1 MIDAISKLVESGAI
15 SEDTQKSIQEAWD
28 LKVKENRETV
38 GAELREE
45 FAKRYE
51 HDKSN
56 MIEAIDS
63 MMNEKLSEEIT
74 KFVEDRKALAQEKIA
89 YKENVGK
96 HSAKLESFILSKLS
110 EELKELHSD
119 RKGVHENFTKLEEFV
134 VNALAKEIKEFHEDK
149 KGVVETKVKLVAEAK
164 KQMAKM
170 KEAFIKKSAKVV
182 ENAVVKKLGEELTQ
196 LKEDITK
203 ARNVNF
209 GKKIFEAFASE
220 YQNSYLNEKSETA
233 KLMKVVDETA
243 LKLAEELKSL
253 KEDITAA
260 REVNFGKKIF
270 EAFASEYQNSY
281 LNEKSETAKLMKV
294 VDETTLK
301 LKDAEKAVEEKKAV
315 IESKEAEAKRQSDL
329 MERKEKMAEMLKPLG
344 KTKGEVMAQLLESV
358 QTDKLQASFDKYL
371 PHVMA
376 EKPVASTKQVISE
389 AKGDRAVREDAEL
402 TNIRKLA
409 GI

>member
-1 MIDAISKLVESGAI
+1 MIDAISKLGESGV
-15 SEDTQKSIQEAWD
+15 SGEETKVSIEEAWNS
-28 LKVKENRETV
+28 KVKENRDQVT
-38 GAELREE
+38 AELREE

-51 HDKSN
+51 HDKNN
-56 MIEAIDS
+56 MVEAIDK
-63 MMNEKLSEEIT
+63 MMTEKLSEEIS
-74 KFVEDRKALAQEKIA
+74 KFVEDRKSLAQEKIA

-96 HSAKLESFILSKLS
+96 HSAKLEEFILSKLN
-110 EELKELHSD
+110 EELKELHGD
-119 RKGVHENFTKLEEFV
+119 RKGVHENFKKMEEFV

-170 KEAFIKKSAKVV
+170 KEAFITRSAKVV
-182 ENAVVKKLGEELTQ
+182 ESAVNK
-196 LKEDITK
+196 
-203 ARNVNF
+203 
-209 GKKIFEAFASE
+209 
-220 YQNSYLNEKSETA
+220 
-233 KLMKVVDETA
+233 
-243 LKLAEELKSL
+243 KLAEELKSL

-260 REVNFGKKIF
+260 RTVNFGKKIF

-294 VDETTLK
+294 VDETTMK
-301 LKDAEKAVEEKKAV
+301 LKDAEKAIEEKQAV
-315 IESKEAEAKRQSDL
+315 IESKEAESKRQADL

-344 KTKGEVMAQLLESV
+344 KEKSEVMSQLLESV
-358 QTDKLQASFDKYL
+358 STAKLEASFNKYL

-376 EKPVASTKQVISE
+376 DKAVTREGAKVLSE
-389 AKGDRAVREDAEL
+389 SGGDRAQREDADL

>member
-15 SEDTQKSIQEAWD
+15 SEDVKNSIQEAWD
-28 LKVKENRETV
+28 NKIKENKEQV

-56 MIEAIDS
+56 MIEAIDK

-96 HSAKLESFILSKLS
+96 HSAKLESFILNKLS

-119 RKGVHENFTKLEEFV
+119 RKGVHENFKKMEEFV
-134 VNALAKEIKEFHEDK
+134 VGALAKEIKEFHEDK

-170 KEAFIKKSAKVV
+170 KEAFITRSAKVV
-182 ENAVVKKLGEELTQ
+182 ESAVNK
-196 LKEDITK
+196 
-203 ARNVNF
+203 
-209 GKKIFEAFASE
+209 
-220 YQNSYLNEKSETA
+220 
-233 KLMKVVDETA
+233 
-243 LKLAEELKSL
+243 KLAEELKSL

-260 REVNFGKKIF
+260 RTVNFGKKIF

-294 VDETTLK
+294 VDETTMK
-301 LKDAEKAVEEKKAV
+301 LKDAEKAIEEKQAV
-315 IESKEAEAKRQSDL
+315 IESKEAESKRQADL

-344 KTKGEVMAQLLESV
+344 KEKSEVMSQLLESV
-358 QTDKLQASFDKYL
+358 STAKLEASFNKYL

-376 EKPVASTKQVISE
+376 DKAVTREGAKVLSE
-389 AKGDRAVREDAEL
+389 SGGDRAQREDADL

>member
-15 SEDTQKSIQEAWD
+15 SEDVQKGIQEAWD
-28 LKVKENRETV
+28 LKIKENKEVV

-96 HSAKLESFILSKLS
+96 HSAKLESFILNKLS

-119 RKGVHENFTKLEEFV
+119 RKGVHENFKKMEEFV
-134 VNALAKEIKEFHEDK
+134 VGALAKEIKEFHEDK

-170 KEAFIKKSAKVV
+170 KEAFITRSAKVV
-182 ENAVVKKLGEELTQ
+182 ESAVNK
-196 LKEDITK
+196 
-203 ARNVNF
+203 
-209 GKKIFEAFASE
+209 
-220 YQNSYLNEKSETA
+220 
-233 KLMKVVDETA
+233 
-243 LKLAEELKSL
+243 KLAEELKSL
-253 KEDITAA
+253 KEDITKA
-260 REVNFGKKIF
+260 RTVNFGKKIF

-294 VDETTLK
+294 VDETTMK
-301 LKDAEKAVEEKKAV
+301 LKDAEKAIEEKQAV
-315 IESKEAEAKRQSDL
+315 IESKEAESKRQADL

-344 KTKGEVMAQLLESV
+344 KDKSEVMSQLLESV
-358 QTDKLQASFDKYL
+358 STAKLEASFNKYL

-376 EKPVASTKQVISE
+376 DKAVTREGAKVLSE
-389 AKGDRAVREDAEL
+389 SGGDRAQREDADL

>member
-15 SEDTQKSIQEAWD
+15 SEDVQKGIQEAWD
-28 LKVKENRETV
+28 LKIKENKEVV

-51 HDKSN
+51 HDKAN

-96 HSAKLESFILSKLS
+96 HSAKLESFILNKLS

-119 RKGVHENFTKLEEFV
+119 RKGVHENFKKMEEFV
-134 VNALAKEIKEFHEDK
+134 VGALAKEIKEFHEDK

-170 KEAFIKKSAKVV
+170 KEAFITRSAKVV
-182 ENAVVKKLGEELTQ
+182 ESAVNK
-196 LKEDITK
+196 
-203 ARNVNF
+203 
-209 GKKIFEAFASE
+209 
-220 YQNSYLNEKSETA
+220 
-233 KLMKVVDETA
+233 
-243 LKLAEELKSL
+243 KLAEELKSL

-260 REVNFGKKIF
+260 RTVNFGKKIF

-294 VDETTLK
+294 VDETTMK
-301 LKDAEKAVEEKKAV
+301 LKDAEKAIEEKQAV
-315 IESKEAEAKRQSDL
+315 IESKEAESKRQADL

-344 KTKGEVMAQLLESV
+344 KEKSEVMSQLLESV
-358 QTDKLQASFDKYL
+358 STAKLEASFNKYL

-376 EKPVASTKQVISE
+376 DKAVTKEGAKILSE
-389 AKGDRAVREDAEL
+389 SGGDRAQREDADL

>member
-15 SEDTQKSIQEAWD
+15 SEDVQKGIQEAWD
-28 LKVKENRETV
+28 SKIKENKEVV

-96 HSAKLESFILSKLS
+96 HSAKLEGFMLSKLS
-110 EELKELHSD
+110 EELKELHGD
-119 RKGVHENFTKLEEFV
+119 RKGVHENFKKMEEFV
-134 VNALAKEIKEFHEDK
+134 VGALAKEIKEFHEDK

-170 KEAFIKKSAKVV
+170 KEAFITRSAKVV
-182 ENAVVKKLGEELTQ
+182 ESAVNKKLAEELKS
-196 LKEDITK
+196 LKEDITA
-203 ARNVNF
+203 ARTVNF

-220 YQNSYLNEKSETA
+220 YQNSYLNEKSET
-233 KLMKVVDETA
+233 
-243 LKLAEELKSL
+243 S
-253 KEDITAA
+253 
-260 REVNFGKKIF
+260 
-270 EAFASEYQNSY
+270 
-281 LNEKSETAKLMKV
+281 KLMKV

-301 LKDAEKAVEEKKAV
+301 LADAEKVIEEKKAV
-315 IESKEAEAKRQSDL
+315 IESKNAESKRQADL

-344 KTKGEVMAQLLESV
+344 KEKSEVMSQLLESV
-358 QTDKLQASFDKYL
+358 QTAKLEASFNKYL

-376 EKPVASTKQVISE
+376 DKAVTKEGAKILSE
-389 AKGDRAVREDAEL
+389 SGGDRAQREDADL

>member
-15 SEDTQKSIQEAWD
+15 SEDVQKGIQEAWD
-28 LKVKENRETV
+28 SKIKENKEVV

-51 HDKSN
+51 HDKAN

-96 HSAKLESFILSKLS
+96 HSAKLESFILSKLN
-110 EELKELHSD
+110 EELKELHGD
-119 RKGVHENFTKLEEFV
+119 RKGVHENFKKMEEFV
-134 VNALAKEIKEFHEDK
+134 VGALAKEIKEFHEDK

-170 KEAFIKKSAKVV
+170 KEAFITRSAKVV
-182 ENAVVKKLGEELTQ
+182 ESAVNKKLAEELKS
-196 LKEDITK
+196 LKEDITA
-203 ARNVNF
+203 ARTVNF

-220 YQNSYLNEKSETA
+220 YQNSYLNEKSETS

-243 LKLAEELKSL
+243 LKLA
-253 KEDITAA
+253 
-260 REVNFGKKIF
+260 
-270 EAFASEYQNSY
+270 
-281 LNEKSETAKLMKV
+281 
-294 VDETTLK
+294 
-301 LKDAEKAVEEKKAV
+301 DAEKVIEEKKAV
-315 IESKEAEAKRQSDL
+315 IESKNAESKRQADL

-344 KTKGEVMAQLLESV
+344 KEKSEVMSQLLESV
-358 QTDKLQASFDKYL
+358 QTAKLQSSFDKYL

-376 EKPVASTKQVISE
+376 DKAVTKEGAKILSE
-389 AKGDRAVREDAEL
+389 SGGDRAQREDADL

>member
-15 SEDTQKSIQEAWD
+15 SEDVKNSIQEAWD
-28 LKVKENRETV
+28 NKIKENRETV
-38 GAELREE
+38 SAELREE

-56 MIEAIDS
+56 MIEAIDK
-63 MMNEKLSEEIT
+63 MMTEKLSEEIT

-110 EELKELHSD
+110 EELKELHTD
-119 RKGVHENFTKLEEFV
+119 RKGVHENFKKMEEFV

-170 KEAFIKKSAKVV
+170 KEAFITRSAKVV
-182 ENAVVKKLGEELTQ
+182 ESAVNK
-196 LKEDITK
+196 
-203 ARNVNF
+203 
-209 GKKIFEAFASE
+209 
-220 YQNSYLNEKSETA
+220 
-233 KLMKVVDETA
+233 
-243 LKLAEELKSL
+243 KLAEELKSL

-260 REVNFGKKIF
+260 REINFGKKIF

-301 LKDAEKAVEEKKAV
+301 LKDAEKAVEEKQAV
-315 IESKEAEAKRQSDL
+315 IESKEAEAKRQADL

-344 KTKGEVMAQLLESV
+344 KEKGEVMAQLLESV
-358 QTDKLQASFDKYL
+358 QTDKLQTSFDKYL

-376 EKPVASTKQVISE
+376 DKPVASTKQVISE
-389 AKGDRAVREDAEL
+389 ASGDRAQREDADL
-402 TNIRKLA
+402 TDIRKLA
-409 GI
+409 GV

>member
-15 SEDTQKSIQEAWD
+15 SEDVQKGIQEAWD
-28 LKVKENRETV
+28 SKIKENKEVV

-45 FAKRYE
+45 FAQRYE

-96 HSAKLESFILSKLS
+96 HSAKLESFMLSKLS
-110 EELKELHSD
+110 EELKELHGD
-119 RKGVHENFTKLEEFV
+119 RKGVHENFKKMEEFV
-134 VNALAKEIKEFHEDK
+134 VGALAKEIKEFHEDK

-170 KEAFIKKSAKVV
+170 KEAFITRSAKVV
-182 ENAVVKKLGEELTQ
+182 ESAVNK
-196 LKEDITK
+196 
-203 ARNVNF
+203 
-209 GKKIFEAFASE
+209 
-220 YQNSYLNEKSETA
+220 
-233 KLMKVVDETA
+233 
-243 LKLAEELKSL
+243 KLAEELKSL

-260 REVNFGKKIF
+260 RTVNFGKKIF
-270 EAFASEYQNSY
+270 EAFASEYQASY
-281 LNEKSETAKLMKV
+281 LNEKSETSKMMKV

-301 LKDAEKAVEEKKAV
+301 LKDAEKALEEKQAV
-315 IESKEAEAKRQSDL
+315 IESKVAESKRQADL

-344 KTKGEVMAQLLESV
+344 KEKSEVMAQLLESV
-358 QTDKLQASFDKYL
+358 QTTKLEASFNKYL
-371 PHVMA
+371 PHVMSDNA
-376 EKPVASTKQVISE
+376 VTKEGAKVLSE
-389 AKGDRAVREDAEL
+389 SGGDRAQREDADL

>member
-15 SEDTQKSIQEAWD
+15 SEDVRNSIQEAWD
-28 LKVKENRETV
+28 NKIKENKEQV

-51 HDKSN
+51 HDKAN
-56 MIEAIDS
+56 MIEAIDK

-96 HSAKLESFILSKLS
+96 HSAKLESFILNKLS

-119 RKGVHENFTKLEEFV
+119 RKGVHENFKKMEEFV
-134 VNALAKEIKEFHEDK
+134 VGALAKEIKEFHEDK

-170 KEAFIKKSAKVV
+170 KEAFITRSAKVV
-182 ENAVVKKLGEELTQ
+182 ESAVNKKLAEELKA
-196 LKEDITK
+196 LKEDITS
-203 ARNVNF
+203 AREINF

-220 YQNSYLNEKSETA
+220 YQNSYLNEKSET
-233 KLMKVVDETA
+233 
-243 LKLAEELKSL
+243 S
-253 KEDITAA
+253 
-260 REVNFGKKIF
+260 
-270 EAFASEYQNSY
+270 
-281 LNEKSETAKLMKV
+281 KLMKV

-301 LKDAEKAVEEKKAV
+301 LKDAEKVIEEKQAV
-315 IESKEAEAKRQSDL
+315 IESKIAESKRQADL

-344 KTKGEVMAQLLESV
+344 KEKSEVMSQLLESV
-358 QTDKLQASFDKYL
+358 STAKLEASFNKYL

-376 EKPVASTKQVISE
+376 DKAVTKEGAKILSE
-389 AKGDRAVREDAEL
+389 SGGDRAQREDADI

>member
-15 SEDTQKSIQEAWD
+15 SEDVQKSIQEAWD
-28 LKVKENRETV
+28 SKIKENKEQV

-51 HDKSN
+51 HDKAN
-56 MIEAIDS
+56 MIEAIDK
-63 MMNEKLSEEIT
+63 MMSEKLSEEIT

-96 HSAKLESFILSKLS
+96 HSAKLESFILSKLT

-119 RKGVHENFTKLEEFV
+119 RKGVHENFKKMEEFV

-170 KEAFIKKSAKVV
+170 KEAFITRSAKVV
-182 ENAVVKKLGEELTQ
+182 ESAVNKKLAEELKS
-196 LKEDITK
+196 LKEDITS
-203 ARNVNF
+203 AREINF

-220 YQNSYLNEKSETA
+220 YQNSYLNEKSET
-233 KLMKVVDETA
+233 
-243 LKLAEELKSL
+243 S
-253 KEDITAA
+253 
-260 REVNFGKKIF
+260 
-270 EAFASEYQNSY
+270 
-281 LNEKSETAKLMKV
+281 KLMKV
-294 VDETTLK
+294 VDETTMK
-301 LKDAEKAVEEKKAV
+301 LKDAEKAIEEKQAV
-315 IESKEAEAKRQSDL
+315 IESKEAESKRQADL

-344 KTKGEVMAQLLESV
+344 KEKSEVMSQLLESV
-358 QTDKLQASFDKYL
+358 QTAKLQSSFDKYL

-376 EKPVASTKQVISE
+376 DKTVETGKQVISE
-389 AKGDRAVREDAEL
+389 SKGDRAQREDADI

>member
-15 SEDTQKSIQEAWD
+15 SEDTQKAIQDAWES
-28 LKVKENRETV
+28 KIKENKDVV

-51 HDKSN
+51 HDKAN
-56 MIEAIDS
+56 MIEAIDK
-63 MMNEKLSEEIT
+63 MMTEKLSEEIS

-96 HSAKLESFILSKLS
+96 HSGKLQEFIMQKLS
-110 EELKELHSD
+110 EELKELHTD
-119 RKGVHENFTKLEEFV
+119 RKGVHENFKKMEEFV

-170 KEAFIKKSAKVV
+170 KEAFIAKSAKVV
-182 ENAVVKKLGEELTQ
+182 ESAVNKKLAEEIAQ
-196 LKEDITK
+196 LKEDIES
-203 ARNVNF
+203 AREINF

-220 YQNSYLNEKSETA
+220 YQNSYLNEKSET
-233 KLMKVVDETA
+233 
-243 LKLAEELKSL
+243 S
-253 KEDITAA
+253 
-260 REVNFGKKIF
+260 
-270 EAFASEYQNSY
+270 
-281 LNEKSETAKLMKV
+281 KLMKV

-301 LKDAEKAVEEKKAV
+301 LKDAEKAVEEKQAV
-315 IESKEAEAKRQSDL
+315 IESKEAEAKRQADL
-329 MERKEKMAEMLKPLG
+329 MERKEKMAEMLRPLG
-344 KTKGEVMAQLLESV
+344 KEKGEVMAQLLESV
-358 QTDKLQASFDKYL
+358 QTDKLQTSFDKYL
-371 PHVMA
+371 PHVMT
-376 EKPVASTKQVISE
+376 EKPIASQKQVISE
-389 AKGDRAVREDAEL
+389 AKGDRSEREDADL

>member
-15 SEDTQKSIQEAWD
+15 SEEVQKSITDAWD
-28 LKVKENRETV
+28 SKVKENKETV

-56 MIEAIDS
+56 MIEAIDK
-63 MMNEKLSEEIT
+63 MMTEKLSEEIS

-89 YKENVGK
+89 YKENVGA
-96 HSAKLESFILSKLS
+96 HSAKLQEFIMKKLA
-110 EELKELHSD
+110 EELKELHGD
-119 RKGVHENFTKLEEFV
+119 RKGVHENFKKLEEFV

-170 KEAFIKKSAKVV
+170 KEAFITKSAKVV
-182 ENAVVKKLGEELTQ
+182 ESAVNK
-196 LKEDITK
+196 
-203 ARNVNF
+203 
-209 GKKIFEAFASE
+209 
-220 YQNSYLNEKSETA
+220 
-233 KLMKVVDETA
+233 
-243 LKLAEELKSL
+243 KLAEELKTL

-260 REVNFGKKIF
+260 RQINFGKKVF

-301 LKDAEKAVEEKKAV
+301 LKDAEKAVEEKQAV
-315 IESKEAEAKRQSDL
+315 IESKEAESKRQADL

-344 KTKGEVMAQLLESV
+344 KEKSEVMAQLLESV
-358 QTDKLQASFDKYL
+358 QTDKLQSSFDKYL
-371 PHVMA
+371 PHVMS
-376 EKPVASTKQVISE
+376 EKPIASQKKVISE
-389 AKGDRAVREDAEL
+389 AKGDRGEREDADL
-402 TNIRKLA
+402 TYIRKLA
-409 GI
+409 GV

>member
-15 SEDTQKSIQEAWD
+15 SEDTQKAISDAWES
-28 LKVKENRETV
+28 KIKENKETV

-51 HDKSN
+51 HDKAN
-56 MIEAIDS
+56 MIEAIDK
-63 MMNEKLSEEIT
+63 MMTEKLSEEIS
-74 KFVEDRKALAQEKIA
+74 KFVEDRKALAQEKIS

-110 EELKELHSD
+110 EELKELHGD
-119 RKGVHENFTKLEEFV
+119 RKGVHENFKKMEEFV

-170 KEAFIKKSAKVV
+170 KEAFVTKSAKVV
-182 ENAVVKKLGEELTQ
+182 ENAVNK
-196 LKEDITK
+196 
-203 ARNVNF
+203 
-209 GKKIFEAFASE
+209 
-220 YQNSYLNEKSETA
+220 
-233 KLMKVVDETA
+233 
-243 LKLAEELKSL
+243 KLAEELKSL

-281 LNEKSETAKLMKV
+281 LNEKSESAKLMKV

-301 LKDAEKAVEEKKAV
+301 LKDAEKAVEEKQAV
-315 IESKEAEAKRQSDL
+315 IESKEAEAKRQADL

-344 KTKGEVMAQLLESV
+344 KEKSEVMAQLLESV

-376 EKPVASTKQVISE
+376 EKPIASTKQVISE
-389 AKGDRAVREDAEL
+389 SSGDRAVREDAEL
-402 TNIRKLA
+402 TSIRKLA

>member
-15 SEDTQKSIQEAWD
+15 SEDVRNSIQEAWD
-28 LKVKENRETV
+28 TKIKENKEQV

-51 HDKSN
+51 HDKAN
-56 MIEAIDS
+56 MIEAIDK
-63 MMNEKLSEEIT
+63 MMTEKLSEEIT

-96 HSAKLESFILSKLS
+96 HSAKLESFILSKLN

-119 RKGVHENFTKLEEFV
+119 RKGVHENFKKMEEFV

-170 KEAFIKKSAKVV
+170 KEAFITRSAKVV
-182 ENAVVKKLGEELTQ
+182 ESAVNK
-196 LKEDITK
+196 
-203 ARNVNF
+203 
-209 GKKIFEAFASE
+209 
-220 YQNSYLNEKSETA
+220 
-233 KLMKVVDETA
+233 
-243 LKLAEELKSL
+243 KLAEELKAL

-301 LKDAEKAVEEKKAV
+301 LKDAEKAVEEKQAV
-315 IESKEAEAKRQSDL
+315 IESKEAEARRQADL

-344 KTKGEVMAQLLESV
+344 KDKSEVMAQLLESV
-358 QTDKLQASFDKYL
+358 QTAKLQASFDKYL

-376 EKPVASTKQVISE
+376 DNAVTKES
-389 AKGDRAVREDAEL
+389 AKVLTESGGDRAQREDADI

>member
-15 SEDTQKSIQEAWD
+15 SEDVQKSISEAWD
-28 LKVKENRETV
+28 SKIKENKEQV

-51 HDKSN
+51 HDKGN
-56 MIEAIDS
+56 MIEAIDK
-63 MMNEKLSEEIT
+63 MMGEKLSEEIS

-89 YKENVGK
+89 YKENVGA
-96 HSAKLESFILSKLS
+96 HSAKLEGFMLSKLS
-110 EELKELHSD
+110 EELKELHGD
-119 RKGVHENFTKLEEFV
+119 RKGVHENFKKMEEFV
-134 VNALAKEIKEFHEDK
+134 VGALAKEIKEFHEDK

-170 KEAFIKKSAKVV
+170 KEAFITRSAKVV
-182 ENAVVKKLGEELTQ
+182 ESAVNK
-196 LKEDITK
+196 
-203 ARNVNF
+203 
-209 GKKIFEAFASE
+209 
-220 YQNSYLNEKSETA
+220 
-233 KLMKVVDETA
+233 
-243 LKLAEELKSL
+243 KLAEELKSL

-260 REVNFGKKIF
+260 RTVNFGKKIF

-294 VDETTLK
+294 VDETTIK
-301 LKDAEKAVEEKKAV
+301 LKDAEKAVEEKQAV
-315 IESKEAEAKRQSDL
+315 IESKEAESKRQADL

-344 KTKGEVMAQLLESV
+344 KDKSEVMSQLLESV
-358 QTDKLQASFDKYL
+358 STAKLEASFNKYL

-376 EKPVASTKQVISE
+376 DKAVTREGAKVLSE
-389 AKGDRAVREDAEL
+389 SGGDRAQREDADL

>member
-15 SEDTQKSIQEAWD
+15 SEDVKNSIQEAWD
-28 LKVKENRETV
+28 SKIKENKEQV

-51 HDKSN
+51 HDKAN
-56 MIEAIDS
+56 MIEAIDK

-96 HSAKLESFILSKLS
+96 HSAKLESFILNKLS

-119 RKGVHENFTKLEEFV
+119 RKGVHENFKKMEEFV
-134 VNALAKEIKEFHEDK
+134 VGALAKEIKEFHEDK

-170 KEAFIKKSAKVV
+170 KEAFITRSAKVV
-182 ENAVVKKLGEELTQ
+182 ESAVNKKLAEELKS
-196 LKEDITK
+196 LKEDITA
-203 ARNVNF
+203 AREINF

-220 YQNSYLNEKSETA
+220 YQNSYLNEKSET
-233 KLMKVVDETA
+233 
-243 LKLAEELKSL
+243 S
-253 KEDITAA
+253 
-260 REVNFGKKIF
+260 
-270 EAFASEYQNSY
+270 
-281 LNEKSETAKLMKV
+281 KLMKV

-301 LKDAEKAVEEKKAV
+301 LKDAEKVIEEKQAV
-315 IESKEAEAKRQSDL
+315 IESKEAEARRQKDL

-344 KTKGEVMAQLLESV
+344 KDKSEVMSQLLESV
-358 QTDKLQASFDKYL
+358 STAKLEASFNKYL

-376 EKPVASTKQVISE
+376 DKAVTKEGAKILSE
-389 AKGDRAVREDAEL
+389 SGGDRAQREDADL

>member
-15 SEDTQKSIQEAWD
+15 SEDVQKGIQEAWD
-28 LKVKENRETV
+28 SKIKENKEVV

-51 HDKSN
+51 HDKEN
-56 MIEAIDS
+56 MIEAIDT

-96 HSAKLESFILSKLS
+96 HSAKLENFMLSKLS
-110 EELKELHSD
+110 EELKELHGD
-119 RKGVHENFTKLEEFV
+119 RKGVHENFKKMEEFV
-134 VNALAKEIKEFHEDK
+134 VGALAKEIKEFHEDK

-170 KEAFIKKSAKVV
+170 KEAFITRSAKVV
-182 ENAVVKKLGEELTQ
+182 ESAVNKKLAEELKS
-196 LKEDITK
+196 LKEDITA
-203 ARNVNF
+203 ARTVNF

-220 YQNSYLNEKSETA
+220 YQNSYLNEKSE
-233 KLMKVVDETA
+233 
-243 LKLAEELKSL
+243 S
-253 KEDITAA
+253 
-260 REVNFGKKIF
+260 
-270 EAFASEYQNSY
+270 
-281 LNEKSETAKLMKV
+281 AKLMKV
-294 VDETTLK
+294 VDETTMK
-301 LKDAEKAVEEKKAV
+301 LKDAEKAIEEKQAV
-315 IESKEAEAKRQSDL
+315 IESKEAESKRQADL

-344 KTKGEVMAQLLESV
+344 KEKSEVMSQLLESV
-358 QTDKLQASFDKYL
+358 QTAKLQSSFDKYL

-376 EKPVASTKQVISE
+376 DKAVTKEGAKILSE
-389 AKGDRAVREDAEL
+389 SGGDRAQREDADL

>member
-15 SEDTQKSIQEAWD
+15 SEDVQKSIQEAWD
-28 LKVKENRETV
+28 NKIKENKDVV

-51 HDKSN
+51 HDKAN
-56 MIEAIDS
+56 MIEAIDK
-63 MMNEKLSEEIT
+63 MMGEKLSEEIS
-74 KFVEDRKALAQEKIA
+74 KFVEDRKALAQEKIS

-96 HSAKLESFILSKLS
+96 HSAKLESFILSKLN

-119 RKGVHENFTKLEEFV
+119 RKGVHENFKKMEEFV
-134 VNALAKEIKEFHEDK
+134 VGALAKEIKEFHEDK

-170 KEAFIKKSAKVV
+170 KEAFITRSAKVV
-182 ENAVVKKLGEELTQ
+182 ESAVNKKLAEELKS
-196 LKEDITK
+196 LKEDITA
-203 ARNVNF
+203 ARTVNF

-243 LKLAEELKSL
+243 LKL
-253 KEDITAA
+253 
-260 REVNFGKKIF
+260 
-270 EAFASEYQNSY
+270 
-281 LNEKSETAKLMKV
+281 
-294 VDETTLK
+294 
-301 LKDAEKAVEEKKAV
+301 KDAEKAVEDKQAV
-315 IESKEAEAKRQSDL
+315 IESKEAESKRQADL

-344 KTKGEVMAQLLESV
+344 KEKSEVMSQLLESV
-358 QTDKLQASFDKYL
+358 QTAKLQSSFDKYL
-371 PHVMA
+371 PHVMTDKA
-376 EKPVASTKQVISE
+376 VTKEGAKILSE
-389 AKGDRAVREDAEL
+389 SGGDRAQREDADL

>member
-15 SEDTQKSIQEAWD
+15 SEDVQKGIQEAWD
-28 LKVKENRETV
+28 SKIKENKEVV

-56 MIEAIDS
+56 MIEAIDK
-63 MMNEKLSEEIT
+63 MMGEKLSEEIS
-74 KFVEDRKALAQEKIA
+74 KFVEDRKALAQEKIS

-96 HSAKLESFILSKLS
+96 HSAKLESFMLSKLS
-110 EELKELHSD
+110 EELKELHGD
-119 RKGVHENFTKLEEFV
+119 RKGVHENFKKMEEFV
-134 VNALAKEIKEFHEDK
+134 VGALAKEIKEFHEDK

-170 KEAFIKKSAKVV
+170 KEAFITRSAKVV
-182 ENAVVKKLGEELTQ
+182 ENAVNTKLAEELKG
-196 LKEDITK
+196 LKEDISA
-203 ARNVNF
+203 AREINF

-220 YQNSYLNEKSETA
+220 YQNSYLNEKSETS
-233 KLMKVVDETA
+233 KLMKVVDEAT
-243 LKLAEELKSL
+243 LKLA
-253 KEDITAA
+253 
-260 REVNFGKKIF
+260 
-270 EAFASEYQNSY
+270 
-281 LNEKSETAKLMKV
+281 
-294 VDETTLK
+294 
-301 LKDAEKAVEEKKAV
+301 DAEKVIEEKKAV
-315 IESKEAEAKRQSDL
+315 IESKEAESKRQADL

-344 KTKGEVMAQLLESV
+344 NEKSEVMSQLLESV
-358 QTDKLQASFDKYL
+358 QTEKLEASFNKYL

-376 EKPVASTKQVISE
+376 DKAVKETTKVLSE
-389 AKGDRAVREDAEL
+389 SGGNRAQREDADI